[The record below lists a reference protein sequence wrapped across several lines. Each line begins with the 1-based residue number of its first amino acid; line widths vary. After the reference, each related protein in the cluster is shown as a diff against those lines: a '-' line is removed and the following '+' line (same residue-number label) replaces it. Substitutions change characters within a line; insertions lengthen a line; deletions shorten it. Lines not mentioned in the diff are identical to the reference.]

1 MGDCCRVTTF
11 IILEE
16 ILRYISHLILS
27 RERLRDELIL
37 LYHKLQVHSS
47 GSEATFRRLVFLKCL
62 SADGSLSLVWTNLR
76 VLLFINAFTYKL
88 LNMIAIESP
97 FVKDFR
103 DFSETLKGYT
113 NPKHFMI

>member
-1 MGDCCRVTTF
+1 MIAVPPSLYMKR
-11 IILEE
+11 ILYSLLHASFVCNGNNPGKLMPC
-16 ILRYISHLILS
+16 IFRLS
-27 RERLRDELIL
+27 GL
-37 LYHKLQVHSS
+37 S

>member
-1 MGDCCRVTTF
+1 M
-11 IILEE
+11 
-16 ILRYISHLILS
+16 S
-27 RERLRDELIL
+27 
-37 LYHKLQVHSS
+37 QVHSS
-47 GSEATFRRLVFLKCL
+47 GSEATFLRLVFLKCL

-88 LNMIAIESP
+88 LNMIAIESL

>member
-1 MGDCCRVTTF
+1 MTTTESLFDEIERNNIEVYLGSMPAAKSASANIGDDY
-11 IILEE
+11 
-16 ILRYISHLILS
+16 YIAL
-27 RERLRDELIL
+27 DE
-37 LYHKLQVHSS
+37 QS
-47 GSEATFRRLVFLKCL
+47 
-62 SADGSLSLVWTNLR
+62 
-76 VLLFINAFTYKL
+76 LLFINAFTYKL

>member
-1 MGDCCRVTTF
+1 M
-11 IILEE
+11 
-16 ILRYISHLILS
+16 
-27 RERLRDELIL
+27 DELTCTP
-37 LYHKLQVHSS
+37 SS
-47 GSEATFRRLVFLKCL
+47 SMP
-62 SADGSLSLVWTNLR
+62 
-76 VLLFINAFTYKL
+76 FTYKL

>member
-1 MGDCCRVTTF
+1 MRTYQTPA
-11 IILEE
+11 
-16 ILRYISHLILS
+16 YSKHLCKQPDS
-27 RERLRDELIL
+27 SAPS
-37 LYHKLQVHSS
+37 QPS
-47 GSEATFRRLVFLKCL
+47 GSEATFLRLVFLKCL

-103 DFSETLKGYT
+103 DFSETLKELHQT
-113 NPKHFMI
+113 ETFHDEKPSR

>member
-1 MGDCCRVTTF
+1 MMKSHPVRVNA
-11 IILEE
+11 LHMVV
-16 ILRYISHLILS
+16 S
-27 RERLRDELIL
+27 
-37 LYHKLQVHSS
+37 
-47 GSEATFRRLVFLKCL
+47 
-62 SADGSLSLVWTNLR
+62 SLVWTNLR

-88 LNMIAIESP
+88 LNMIAIESL

>member
-1 MGDCCRVTTF
+1 M
-11 IILEE
+11 
-16 ILRYISHLILS
+16 S
-27 RERLRDELIL
+27 
-37 LYHKLQVHSS
+37 QVHSS

-88 LNMIAIESP
+88 LNMIAIEVP

-103 DFSETLKGYT
+103 DFSETLKELHQTETFHDEKPSRQGKCTTHRRQHNYT
-113 NPKHFMI
+113 R